1 MKMQTVSRIF
11 IVIFTLCFTL
21 VPIPGFSESTGDVE
35 EHILPNGLRVL
46 LKEIHTTPIVSV
58 WSWYNVGSRNE
69 SPGITGLAHLLEHMN
84 FKGTEGI
91 SREEMVG
98 LIDALGGYYN
108 GYTWYDQTAYFETL
122 PSPGLDL
129 ALKLE
134 AERMWKSLLD
144 PEELEKERTVV
155 ISEFRGSESNPQE
168 VLDIDVAAAAYKA
181 HPYGWPTIGWL
192 SDLETATSND
202 LVEFYSTYY
211 IPNNATL
218 VVVGDFET
226 EKIIENIKEYFQDIP
241 VGPTPPG
248 LRTQEP
254 EQMGERRLIVRK
266 KGPASYLEVAYHAPA
281 VRDDDFI
288 PLLVLD
294 AVLAGAESVNFWN
307 FYWLEEAS
315 RSSRL
320 YRSLIDKG
328 LASTAGVCFIPT
340 KYPGLF
346 NITATLMEGVSQDL
360 LETALLGEIEKIQE
374 ELLEKDELQKAKN
387 QLLARYVYENDSVTE
402 WGHQLGFFATI
413 HQYEYLL
420 DFPEM
425 LKNVTS
431 KDVTE
436 VARKYLVPDNRTI
449 GWFIPEGETQTET
462 KYSLHDQ
469 RKPSSRIKTLK
480 QEEVASSVPDEEIV
494 KFEVPDFSG
503 IKPVKKTLE
512 NGLTIL
518 ALENPISPSIHLKI
532 LIRSG
537 SAVEPPGKSGLAT
550 LTSRYLLEGAGR
562 YSGEELAMEID
573 FSGTEIG
580 TGVNRDFSFIDVD
593 MLSEE
598 YEDVVELLGEI
609 LMKPGFPEESL
620 ERLKLEMVTEIRE
633 DEDNEYGVSAL
644 TLREM
649 IYPEKHPY
657 SRRIL
662 GSREDVMD
670 IDPNDIRTFHD
681 ENYYPANVAI
691 AVAGDIPPE
700 EAVKAIRKVMG
711 DWKGPADPVV
721 LNIPAVERQKK
732 SRVKVITMED
742 KTQVSLSIGHVG
754 ISRENPDYAAI
765 QLVNNILGQF
775 GFGGRLGYKVR
786 EEMGYAYFV
795 WSVFEGG
802 TGQFPFYVIGG
813 VAPEVTKKTI
823 DAIKDELGKMVVDGP
838 DVEELERS
846 KRNILGS
853 LALRMEE
860 NQGIAN
866 VLSEI
871 ELYSLDLTF
880 LEDYSR
886 TISGVSLNEA
896 RRVVREYIDS
906 GALSIA
912 LAGPIDKDMK
922 ALSGKDK

>member
-1 MKMQTVSRIF
+1 
-11 IVIFTLCFTL
+11 
-21 VPIPGFSESTGDVE
+21 
-35 EHILPNGLRVL
+35 
-46 LKEIHTTPIVSV
+46 
-58 WSWYNVGSRNE
+58 
-69 SPGITGLAHLLEHMN
+69 
-84 FKGTEGI
+84 
-91 SREEMVG
+91 
-98 LIDALGGYYN
+98 
-108 GYTWYDQTAYFETL
+108 
-122 PSPGLDL
+122 
-129 ALKLE
+129 
-134 AERMWKSLLD
+134 
-144 PEELEKERTVV
+144 
-155 ISEFRGSESNPQE
+155 
-168 VLDIDVAAAAYKA
+168 
-181 HPYGWPTIGWL
+181 
-192 SDLETATSND
+192 
-202 LVEFYSTYY
+202 
-211 IPNNATL
+211 
-218 VVVGDFET
+218 
-226 EKIIENIKEYFQDIP
+226 
-241 VGPTPPG
+241 
-248 LRTQEP
+248 
-254 EQMGERRLIVRK
+254 MGERRVIVRK
-266 KGPASYLEVAYHAPA
+266 SGPASYLEIGYHTPPF
-281 VRDDDFI
+281 RDEDFI
-288 PLLVLD
+288 ALLVLD
-294 AVLAGAESVNFWN
+294 VVLGGAESVNFWN

-320 YRSLIDKG
+320 YRALIDKG
-328 LASTAGVCFIPT
+328 LASTAGVCFVPT

-346 NITATLMEGVSQDL
+346 TITATLMEGVSHDL
-360 LETALLGEIEKIQE
+360 LEKAVLGEIEKIQE

-413 HQYEYLL
+413 HQYECLL

-425 LKNVTS
+425 LKKVTT
-431 KDVTE
+431 KQVTE
-436 VARKYLVPDNRTI
+436 VARKYLVPDNMTI
-449 GWFIPEGETQTET
+449 GWFIPDGVAQPEAE
-462 KYSLHDQ
+462 YSLRDQ
-469 RKPSSRIKTLK
+469 RKPSSRITTLK
-480 QEEVASSVPDEEIV
+480 QQEIVSSVPDEEVV
-494 KFEVPDFSG
+494 KFETPDFSG

-518 ALENPISPSIHLKI
+518 ALENPISPSVHLKV

-537 SAVEPPGKSGLAT
+537 SAVEPPGRSGLAT

-620 ERLKLEMVTEIRE
+620 ERLKQEMVTEISE
-633 DEDNEYGVSAL
+633 DEDNEYGVSSLA
-644 TLREM
+644 LREM
-649 IYPEKHPY
+649 IYPENHPY
-657 SRRIL
+657 RGRIL

-670 IDPNDIRTFHD
+670 IDQGDVRTFHD
-681 ENYYPANVAI
+681 QNYYPANIAI
-691 AVAGDIPPE
+691 AVVGDISPE
-700 EAVKAIRKVMG
+700 EAVKAIRKVLE
-711 DWKGPADPVV
+711 DWKGPAEPVGLMVPVV
-721 LNIPAVERQKK
+721 KRQKK
-732 SRVKVITMED
+732 SRVKVVTMED
-742 KTQVSLSIGHVG
+742 KTQVSLSIGHLG

-775 GFGGRLGYKVR
+775 ANGGRLGMKVR

-795 WSVFEGG
+795 WSNFEGG

-813 VAPEVTKKTI
+813 VAPEVTKETI

-866 VLSEI
+866 ILSEI

-886 TISGVSLNEA
+886 TISDVSLEEA